1 MNYRRVF
8 LIGLSIMA
16 LLSISW
22 TVAEAHVGR
31 DIFKGHG
38 CDACHVVEGPSNLHK
53 IKERVKQK
61 GPDLWFA
68 GSKFKPGYLK
78 TWLEKP
84 SNPYGIKYSTL
95 LPEKAKEHH
104 HHPLSAEEASD
115 VANFLMTLKDEK
127 MATGI
132 IDDKKKM
139 KRSAMFKAGTLF
151 QKKQVCFGC
160 HLFKPKKRA
169 KRAIGGFSGPSLEG
183 AKKRLTGDWVYSY
196 LKDQKRYVPVGRM
209 PIYQGPEFKAYS
221 DDELKALA
229 RYIVN
234 LY

>member
-1 MNYRRVF
+1 MNYRRMF

-16 LLSISW
+16 LLSINW
-22 TVAEAHVGR
+22 TVVEAQDGKG
-31 DIFKGHG
+31 IFKSKG
-38 CDACHVVEGPSNLHK
+38 CGDCHAVEGPSKLTN
-53 IKERVKQK
+53 IKDRVKQK

-68 GSKFKPGYLK
+68 GSKFKTRYLK

-84 SNPYGIKYSTL
+84 SDLTGVKYSEL
-95 LPEKAKEHH
+95 LPVKGKNS
-104 HHPLSAEEASD
+104 HPALSGKEASD
-115 VANFLMTLKDEK
+115 VSNYLMTLKDKE

-139 KRSAMFKAGTLF
+139 KRSALFKAGTLF
-151 QKKQVCFGC
+151 QKTQVCFGC

-169 KRAIGGFSGPSLEG
+169 KRAIGGFSGPSLVG

-196 LKDQKRYVPVGRM
+196 LKDQKRYVPLGRM
-209 PIYQGPEFKAYS
+209 PIYQGPTFQAYP
-221 DDELKALA
+221 DKDLKALA
-229 RYIVN
+229 QYIVN